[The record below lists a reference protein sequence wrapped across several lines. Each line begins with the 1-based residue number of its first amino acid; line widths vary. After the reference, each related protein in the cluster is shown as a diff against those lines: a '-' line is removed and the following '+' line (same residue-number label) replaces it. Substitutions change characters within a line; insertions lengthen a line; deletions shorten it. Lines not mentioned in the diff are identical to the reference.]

1 MKNQIEALTYCRVSS
16 GQQVTEGTGL
26 GSQES
31 RCKEYSDRN
40 GYKTVKVFRDAGV
53 SGGLFDRPAM
63 KELIAFLDANP
74 TKRYVIVFDDLKRF
88 ARDVGVHLRLRSELK
103 SRGATLESP
112 NFRFEDSPEGNYI
125 ENISAAN
132 AQYEREANRRQVIQ
146 KMYSRLTRGFWTF
159 SSAPLGLIY
168 QKDPAGGK
176 VLVKDEPFA
185 TILKTAIEKFATNE
199 LMTQDDVRIYISDEF
214 RVRGINRYFS
224 INSVKDI
231 LTELLYTGY
240 LEFPKWHVARIKAAH
255 EGFISLETY
264 LTVQDKLLNR
274 MKAIPRKDYSVDF
287 PLRSFVICDLCGRS
301 LTASWCKGRNKLYPK
316 YWCKNQNCVSHGT
329 IAKKTLEERFIHLL
343 DGVKLDSPLIKLTQA
358 ILLEAWNDEK
368 SLDLSLIMQS
378 EKEKLARDIQ
388 IANLSKRISVT
399 EDENLISHYEDQLK
413 GLLDLNQAHKDKCLI
428 KKESYTEEEF
438 RTASEMVFKTL
449 ENPVRMWKKPK
460 YIDRSTLI
468 RMHFAEPLR
477 YDVKEGFRTPTLE
490 LSLIHI

>member
-1 MKNQIEALTYCRVSS
+1 MDGTVHPCTDLAREYNTITLKQSPKNVFYYRTTSRNEYYFYQISKSEVDYKASLKAL
-16 GQQVTEGTGL
+16 
-26 GSQES
+26 
-31 RCKEYSDRN
+31 
-40 GYKTVKVFRDAGV
+40 RDARRLAPTDPRYPYFQ
-53 SGGLFDRPAM
+53 SLFA
-63 KELIAFLDANP
+63 
-74 TKRYVIVFDDLKRF
+74 
-88 ARDVGVHLRLRSELK
+88 
-103 SRGATLESP
+103 
-112 NFRFEDSPEGNYI
+112 
-125 ENISAAN
+125 
-132 AQYEREANRRQVIQ
+132 
-146 KMYSRLTRGFWTF
+146 
-159 SSAPLGLIY
+159 LGLSLIH
-168 QKDPAGGK
+168 
-176 VLVKDEPFA
+176 
-185 TILKTAIEKFATNE
+185 
-199 LMTQDDVRIYISDEF
+199 IS
-214 RVRGINRYFS
+214 
-224 INSVKDI
+224 
-231 LTELLYTGY
+231 
-240 LEFPKWHVARIKAAH
+240 
-255 EGFISLETY
+255 
-264 LTVQDKLLNR
+264 
-274 MKAIPRKDYSVDF
+274 
-287 PLRSFVICDLCGRS
+287 
-301 LTASWCKGRNKLYPK
+301 
-316 YWCKNQNCVSHGT
+316 

-490 LSLIHI
+490 PAIEIIGSLESTNSPSVDSRGVEPLTSAMRMQRSTN